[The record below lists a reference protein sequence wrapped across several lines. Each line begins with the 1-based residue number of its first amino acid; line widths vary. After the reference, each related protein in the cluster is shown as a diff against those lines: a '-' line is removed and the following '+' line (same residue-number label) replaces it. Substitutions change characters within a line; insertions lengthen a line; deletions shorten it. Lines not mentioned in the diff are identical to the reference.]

1 MNLKNKYAVFFG
13 ALFCCFLWGS
23 AFPIIKMGYEFF
35 SISSDD
41 TASQI
46 LFAGVRFFLA
56 GILAVII
63 GSIISGKLLLPKKSS
78 LKMISVLAFFQ
89 TFLQYILF
97 YIGLARTTGV
107 KASIIDGA
115 SAFIAI
121 LIASLIFRQ
130 EKLTKR
136 KILAC
141 VIGFAGVIA
150 ANLSGGGE
158 LLGAAFFGDSL
169 ILASAV
175 AYAFSSVLIKKYSEF
190 ENPLVLSGYQ
200 FALGGAVMILCGLL
214 GGGRLSAVNTN
225 GILCLLWLAFVSAG
239 AYSLWGLLLKY
250 NKVSSVTVYSFM
262 IPVFGVLLSAAVT
275 GEYSAASGINVIIAL
290 VLVSAGILMI
300 NISDKDGAGDFSADR

>member
-1 MNLKNKYAVFFG
+1 M
-13 ALFCCFLWGS
+13 
-23 AFPIIKMGYEFF
+23 
-35 SISSDD
+35 
-41 TASQI
+41 
-46 LFAGVRFFLA
+46 
-56 GILAVII
+56 
-63 GSIISGKLLLPKKSS
+63 
-78 LKMISVLAFFQ
+78 
-89 TFLQYILF
+89 
-97 YIGLARTTGV
+97 
-107 KASIIDGA
+107 
-115 SAFIAI
+115 
-121 LIASLIFRQ
+121 
-130 EKLTKR
+130 
-136 KILAC
+136 
-141 VIGFAGVIA
+141 
-150 ANLSGGGE
+150 
-158 LLGAAFFGDSL
+158 GAAFFGDSL